1 MEEELRK
8 LPLRSVPDNYA
19 DRVMGQIA
27 LAESRRRNMLIVLG
41 AITLALI
48 AGIVTTLPEIVDEL
62 FAWLSDPF
70 ANLVPWFELEAQG
83 AMSDVTL
90 IALVL
95 AIGLCGISALFLV
108 QLNDRWTGVTT

>member
-1 MEEELRK
+1 MEDELRK

-19 DRVMGQIA
+19 DRVVSHIA
-27 LAESRRRNMLIVLG
+27 RAESRRRNTLIALG

-48 AGIVTTLPEIVDEL
+48 AGIIATLPEIGDEL

-70 ANLVPWFELEAQG
+70 ASLVPWFELETQG

-90 IALVL
+90 IELIL
-95 AIGLCGISALFLV
+95 AIGLCGISALFLA
-108 QLNDRWTGVTT
+108 QLNKEWTGVTT